1 MAEFL
6 LCIAQYLVIMVVL
19 AAIGGCGTYVGIR
32 LRKKKNAKA
41 ATADNNIGGDE

>member
-19 AAIGGCGTYVGIR
+19 AAVGGCGAYVGIR
-32 LRKKKNAKA
+32 LRKKKKRKSC
-41 ATADNNIGGDE
+41 DSRQ